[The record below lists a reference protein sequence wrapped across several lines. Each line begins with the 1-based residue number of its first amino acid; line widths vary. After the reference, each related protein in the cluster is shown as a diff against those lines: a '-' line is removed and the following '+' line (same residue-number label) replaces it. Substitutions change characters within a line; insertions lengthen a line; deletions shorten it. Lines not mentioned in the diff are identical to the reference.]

1 MVLGGVLAGLVLG
14 LLATQSGGDA
24 AKTTST
30 TTTSTTTTSTSAEKL
45 DSLPSAV
52 TISLPRTAT
61 GRRVP
66 DGFLGFS
73 FEFSAVRAYTGGD
86 PRNINPVFEQLIRNL
101 TPGRRPV
108 IRIGG
113 DSTDLSYAPSPGV
126 TPPPYVAYALT
137 PGWMAT
143 TAALAHQLGARMTM
157 GLNLVANNP
166 ALAAAEARDF
176 VRALGRRSVGA
187 LEIGNEPNIY
197 SQLTVEHTLL
207 GIPLHARPRN
217 FGYPAYRRQFQA
229 VAQAAPHL
237 ALAGPALA
245 VGPTPKKGSWVNT
258 MADFLRRDPRVRTL
272 TVHRYP
278 LRNCYVPPTSPQYPT
293 VAHLLSPYSTAG
305 LAASLSRWLQIAHQQ
320 HRQLRVDELNS
331 VACRGRPGVSDTFAS
346 SLWVTDALFSLLH
359 AGVDGVNIH
368 TLPQSAYELFEFSDT
383 GGQWRGVVRPVYYG
397 LQLFAQAA
405 PPGSRLLEVPG
416 VSGGSSVLSV
426 WATRGADRVDRVVL
440 IDKDPSRGETV
451 TVRPP
456 AGTGGGA
463 TLERMQAPSVESGS
477 QITLGGQTYGPNTTT
492 GQLAPATTEALTPNG
507 HGTYTVRV
515 PAGSAALVTLRPSS
529 AAHERGPG
537 RDGRQFSTPRRSQ
550 Q

>member
-1 MVLGGVLAGLVLG
+1 MVLGGALAGLLLG
-14 LLATQSGGDA
+14 LLATQSGDDA
-24 AKTTST
+24 AKTTSIKT
-30 TTTSTTTTSTSAEKL
+30 TQTQTTASPAMSTATSPEKL
-45 DSLPSAV
+45 DPLPSAV

-61 GRRVP
+61 SRRVP
-66 DGFLGFS
+66 NGFLGFS
-73 FEFSAVRAYTGGD
+73 FEFSAVRAYTGDD

-101 TPGRRPV
+101 TPGQRPV

-113 DSTDLSYAPSPGV
+113 DSTDLSYAPSSGV

-176 VRALGRRSVGA
+176 VRALGRRSIEA

-197 SQLTVEHTLL
+197 GQLTVEHTLL

-217 FGYPAYRRQFQA
+217 FSYPAYRRQFQA

-245 VGPTPKKGSWVNT
+245 VGPTPMKGSWVNEMT
-258 MADFLRRDPRVRTL
+258 DFLRRDPRVQTL

-293 VAHLLSPYSTAG
+293 VAHLLSRYSTAG

-320 HRQLRVDELNS
+320 HRQFRVDELNS
-331 VACRGRPGVSDTFAS
+331 VACRGKAGVSDTFAS
-346 SLWVTDALFSLLH
+346 SLWVTDALFSLLN

-368 TLPQSAYELFEFSDT
+368 TLPQSAYEPFEFRDT
-383 GGQWRGVVRPVYYG
+383 GGQWSGVVRPVYYG
-397 LQLFAQAA
+397 LQLFTQAA
-405 PPGSRLLEVPG
+405 PPGSRLLPVPG
-416 VSGGSSVLSV
+416 LGGGSSVLSV
-426 WATRGADRVDRVVL
+426 WATRGSDRVDRVVL
-440 IDKDPSRGETV
+440 IDKDPSRAETV

-456 AGTGGGA
+456 ARAHGAA

-477 QITLGGQTYGPNTTT
+477 QVTLGGQTYGPETTT
-492 GQLAPATTEALTPNG
+492 GQLAPAITLPLTPNRRG
-507 HGTYTVRV
+507 NYTVRV
-515 PAGSAALVTLRPSS
+515 SAGSAALVTLRPSTG
-529 AAHERGPG
+529 AQAGAR
-537 RDGRQFSTPRRSQ
+537 
-550 Q
+550 